1 MQISDNFSVKWQGV
15 RVVKE
20 RDRETVFSA
29 TENFERFLQ
38 LESKLLDDF
47 RFVYRDLVETLK
59 EPRRVW
65 VIRFDNDVIIPDY
78 WRMLERYLKNKGYK
92 VDVYIS
98 NAGEIVF
105 EISL

>member
-1 MQISDNFSVKWQGV
+1 M
-15 RVVKE
+15 
-20 RDRETVFSA
+20 ETVFSA

-78 WRMLERYLKNKGYK
+78 WRMLERYL
-92 VDVYIS
+92 
-98 NAGEIVF
+98 
-105 EISL
+105 